1 MDEESAMAVRKI
13 GKQAV
18 VIGAGMAGL
27 AAAGAVADYFERV
40 IVLERDR
47 LPNQAVPRA
56 GTPQSRHLHGLLPG
70 GQRALTDL
78 FPHFERDLVDGGSVP
93 LRMLG
98 ELRVEMPGVGPLPSR
113 DFGWFFYGASRPL
126 IELIT
131 RRQAERLS
139 NLTVR
144 SECRVLEITATP
156 DGTMVTGVR
165 YESADGRQEI
175 LAADLVVDA
184 SGRGAPT
191 LALLRSSGQP
201 VPDEIVI
208 GVDLHY
214 TTTTFVIPQD
224 ASTNWKGIATHPHAP
239 ERSRGGYMLPIEG
252 NRWVLTLTGR
262 LGERPPAEPDGFM
275 DYAQR
280 LDTQTIYNAIKH
292 AKREGGFERFAYP
305 ASVWRRF
312 DRLSSFPDGLV
323 PIGDSICRFNPVYGQ
338 GMSVAAQEARLLHQ
352 LLKGRTTKANPFAG
366 LALVFFS
373 ESLPL
378 VEAPW
383 NMSAVPDLVYPET
396 RGERPADF
404 DSRLKY
410 NGALIR
416 TAMYDAAVHR
426 LLVEVQQLLKPP
438 SVLQDPAVDRLV
450 QLELFQM
457 AAE

>member
-1 MDEESAMAVRKI
+1 MAERKI

-27 AAAGAVADYFERV
+27 AAAGAIADYFERV

-47 LPNQAVPRA
+47 LPNQAAPRP
-56 GTPQSRHLHGLLPG
+56 GVPQSRHLHGLLAG
-70 GQRALTDL
+70 GERALTDL
-78 FPHFERDLVDGGSVP
+78 FPHFERDLLDAGAAP
-93 LRMLG
+93 LRMLRDI
-98 ELRVEMPGVGPLPSR
+98 RVENPGVGPLPSR

-126 IELIT
+126 IELVT
-131 RRQAERLS
+131 RRQAEKLT

-144 SECRVLEITATP
+144 PERRVLEITATH
-156 DGTMVTGVR
+156 DGARVTGVR
-165 YESADGRQEI
+165 CESADGRQEI

-184 SGRGAPT
+184 SGRGGPT

-201 VPDEIVI
+201 APDEIVI

-224 ASTNWKGIATHPHAP
+224 APTDWKGIATHPHAP

-252 NRWVLTLTGR
+252 DRWVMTLTGR
-262 LGERPPAEPDGFM
+262 LDERPPAEPDGFM

-280 LDTQTIYNAIKH
+280 LESRTIYNAIKH
-292 AKREGGFERFAYP
+292 AERQGGFERYANP
-305 ASVWRRF
+305 SSVWRRF

-323 PIGDSICRFNPVYGQ
+323 PVGDAICHFNPVYGQ
-338 GMSVAAQEARLLHQ
+338 GMAVAAQEACLLKH
-352 LLKGRTTKANPFAG
+352 LLKGRMTKADPLAG
-366 LALVFFS
+366 LAQAFFS
-373 ESLPL
+373 ENLPL
-378 VEAPW
+378 VETPW

-404 DSRLKY
+404 ASRLKY

-416 TAMYDAAVHR
+416 AAIRDAAVHR
-426 LLVEVQQLLKPP
+426 LLTEVQQLLKPP
-438 SVLQDPAVDRLV
+438 SALEDPAVERLV
-450 QLELFQM
+450 QRELVQM

>member
-1 MDEESAMAVRKI
+1 MPAQCR
-13 GKQAV
+13 
-18 VIGAGMAGL
+18 
-27 AAAGAVADYFERV
+27 FEC
-40 IVLERDR
+40 
-47 LPNQAVPRA
+47 
-56 GTPQSRHLHGLLPG
+56 
-70 GQRALTDL
+70 
-78 FPHFERDLVDGGSVP
+78 
-93 LRMLG
+93 LG

-113 DFGWFFYGASRPL
+113 DFGWLFYGASRPL

-131 RRQAERLS
+131 RRQTERLS

-144 SECRVLEITATP
+144 SECQVLEITATS

-165 YESADGRQEI
+165 YESADGRQVI

-208 GVDLHY
+208 GIDLHY

-224 ASTNWKGIATHPHAP
+224 ASTNWRGIATHPHAP

-275 DYAQR
+275 DYARR
-280 LDTQTIYNAIKH
+280 LETQTIYNAIKH
-292 AKREGGFERFAYP
+292 AERQGGFERYAYP
-305 ASVWRRF
+305 ASAWRRF

-338 GMSVAAQEARLLHQ
+338 GMSVAAQEARLLNQ
-352 LLKGRTTKANPFAG
+352 LLKARATKADPLAR
-366 LALVFFS
+366 LALAFFS
-373 ESLPL
+373 ESVPL

-396 RGERPADF
+396 RGERPTDF
-404 DSRLKY
+404 ESRLKY
-410 NGALIR
+410 NDALIR
-416 TAMYDAAVHR
+416 TAMHDAAVHR
-426 LLVEVQQLLKPP
+426 LLAEVQQLLKPP

-450 QLELFQM
+450 RLELFQM
-457 AAE
+457 ARE

>member
-1 MDEESAMAVRKI
+1 MVGKI

-27 AAAGAVADYFERV
+27 AAAGALADHFERV

-47 LPNQAVPRA
+47 LPDQAVPRP
-56 GTPQSRHLHGLLPG
+56 GTPQARHLHVLLPG

-78 FPHFERDLVDGGSVP
+78 FPHFERDLINAGSALLRVP
-93 LRMLG
+93 R
-98 ELRVEMPGVGPLPSR
+98 ELRVEIPGLGPLPSR
-113 DFGWFFYGASRPL
+113 DFGWFFYCASRPL
-126 IELIT
+126 IERLT
-131 RRQAERLS
+131 RRQVERLT
-139 NLTVR
+139 NVTMR
-144 SECRVLEITATP
+144 GGCRVLEITATS
-156 DGTMVTGVR
+156 DGAMVTGVS
-165 YESADGRQEI
+165 YETADGWQET

-191 LALLRSSGQP
+191 LALLRSFDQP
-201 VPDEIVI
+201 VPDEIII

-214 TTTTFVIPQD
+214 TTTSFVIPLD
-224 ASTNWKGIATHPHAP
+224 APTDWRGIASHPHAP

-252 NRWVLTLTGR
+252 NRWVLTLTGQ

-275 DYAQR
+275 DYARR
-280 LDTQTIYNAIKH
+280 LETQTIYNAIKH
-292 AKREGGFERFAYP
+292 AERLGGFERYGYP

-312 DRLSSFPDGLV
+312 DRLSAFPRGLL
-323 PIGDSICRFNPVYGQ
+323 PIGDSICRFNPIYGQ
-338 GMSVAAQEARLLHQ
+338 GMSVAAQEARLLKQ
-352 LLKGRTTKANPFAG
+352 LLKGRATKPDPLAG
-366 LALVFFS
+366 LALAFFS

-396 RGERPADF
+396 RGERPPDF
-404 DSRLKY
+404 ESRLQY

-416 TAMYDAAVHR
+416 AAMRDPAVHR
-426 LLVEVQQLLKPP
+426 LMAEVQQLLKPP
-438 SVLQDPAVDRLV
+438 SALQDPAVDRLI
-450 QLELFQM
+450 QLELSQM